1 MATIKKVVAKKP
13 LAKAQKGGAKKKET
27 PFQEGVR
34 KKDFKASDTSYVS
47 KYNKNIYSDNQ
58 KVMADEAPKTTK
70 GSKDY
75 NKKLDDAYKKT
86 YGYNNVASM
95 ALGKRTAESR
105 WPTKESEYRSI
116 PNKTLWWEKK
126 GDKKKMGGAT
136 KPKAQLGAIVKA
148 IGKGISTGAK
158 VANKGIKAAK
168 AEKFA
173 KETAHLKRS
182 EDWAKYYNEK
192 PEKLVKKVVVS
203 AAGAGTGYVA
213 GKAVMNK
220 KKK

>member
-1 MATIKKVVAKKP
+1 MAAIKKVVAKKP
-13 LAKAQKGGAKKKET
+13 LAKKQSGGATKKKET

-47 KYNKNIYSDNQ
+47 KYNKNIYSNNP
-58 KVMADEAPKTTK
+58 KVMADEVPKTTK

-75 NKKLDDAYKKT
+75 NKKLYDAYKKT

-136 KPKAQLGAIVKA
+136 KPKAQLGAIVK
-148 IGKGISTGAK
+148 
-158 VANKGIKAAK
+158 GIKA
-168 AEKFA
+168 
-173 KETAHLKRS
+173 
-182 EDWAKYYNEK
+182 
-192 PEKLVKKVVVS
+192 
-203 AAGAGTGYVA
+203 
-213 GKAVMNK
+213 K
-220 KKK
+220 KK